1 MTTVAREF
9 GQGPLS
15 QVTTV
20 VYWFVV
26 VEALLVATTA
36 PGLVLVLLLERDAS
50 NLPLYALGL
59 VPVGPALAAAVFA
72 WRAFDADRDPTPARH
87 FWRGYRLGAADALRA
102 WVPALTVLV
111 VLGINVAYGPAVGVP
126 KGLSLLYGLLGVVVL
141 LWSVTMVVVTAVLS
155 FRWRDATRLVAHAL
169 ATRGRLTLSLLSL
182 LVLATGVVAMTSD
195 WVLVLTGSIL
205 TFLLVRT
212 CRPLLDD
219 LEERYTG

>member
-1 MTTVAREF
+1 VTVATRDF
-9 GQGPLS
+9 GHGPLS
-15 QVTTV
+15 RVTTV

-26 VEALLVATTA
+26 LEALLVATTA

-72 WRAFDADRDPTPARH
+72 WRAFERDRDPTPARH

-102 WVPALTVLV
+102 WVPALGVLV
-111 VLGINVAYGPAVGVP
+111 VLGVNVAYGAEVGVPQAFSLLYALLAVGV
-126 KGLSLLYGLLGVVVL
+126 L
-141 LWSVTMVVVTAVLS
+141 LWGLTMVTVTAAFS
-155 FRWRDATRLVAHAL
+155 FRWRDAARLVARAL
-169 ATRGRLTLSLLSL
+169 VTRGRLTLSLLSL
-182 LVLATGVVAMTSD
+182 LILATGVVALTSD
-195 WVLVLTGSIL
+195 WVLVLAASTF

-219 LEERYTG
+219 LEERYTR